1 MTIRPRLDRLERL
14 EARSHRRMA
23 AEAGAAR
30 GFTADQILDEAIRWL
45 SLPPEEQAA
54 VCPHFTP
61 EEMCIMRSWLPG
73 IRRARMLG
81 AWYVRESCPRI

>member
-1 MTIRPRLDRLERL
+1 MTIRQRLAQVERL

-30 GFTADQILDEAIRWL
+30 GFTADQILDETIRWL
-45 SLPPEEQAA
+45 RLPPDEQVAR
-54 VCPHFTP
+54 CPHFTP

-73 IRRARMLG
+73 IKRARMMG
-81 AWYVRESCPRI
+81 A